1 MKIKVKSLDITKV
14 KMSPEEL
21 QFWIHIRKK
30 SGAMK
35 KKKGKGSYNRRKF
48 KDLRGIEH

>member
-1 MKIKVKSLDITKV
+1 MKVKVKNPDTTKIKMT
-14 KMSPEEL
+14 PEEL

-35 KKKGKGSYNRRKF
+35 KKKGKGSYSRKDKYKSF
-48 KDLRGIEH
+48 

>member
-1 MKIKVKSLDITKV
+1 MKVKVKNSDTTKIKMT
-14 KMSPEEL
+14 PEEL

-35 KKKGKGSYNRRKF
+35 KKKGKGSYSRKDKYKSF
-48 KDLRGIEH
+48 

>member
-1 MKIKVKSLDITKV
+1 MKVKIKNPDATKV

-35 KKKGKGSYNRRKF
+35 KKKGKGSYDRKKF
-48 KDLRGIEH
+48 KNFNKD